1 MEAVPTIEF
10 KNAFTVPHGKF
21 ERFDLS
27 DPKEQEQLYID
38 VRPKRI
44 RSVEEQDK
52 KSAKGV
58 ATIML
63 SEDDQQQIRNIY
75 ALV

>member
-27 DPKEQEQLYID
+27 DPKE
-38 VRPKRI
+38 
-44 RSVEEQDK
+44 
-52 KSAKGV
+52 
-58 ATIML
+58 
-63 SEDDQQQIRNIY
+63 
-75 ALV
+75 